1 MHFAKKLGL
10 SLKFAVLIARNPL
23 YCRAPSAQ
31 MWSGNPIAFIRK
43 LSKEEQGDIEK
54 QANAI
59 AELAD
64 EHKDQFLP
72 YGTTY
77 QLRE

>member
-1 MHFAKKLGL
+1 
-10 SLKFAVLIARNPL
+10 
-23 YCRAPSAQ
+23 
-31 MWSGNPIAFIRK
+31 MWGGNPIAFVRK
-43 LSKEEQGDIEK
+43 LSKEEQADIEK

-59 AELAD
+59 AVTANA
-64 EHKDQFLP
+64 HKEQFLP